1 MSPPLTG
8 SRKDVLK
15 CLSKMTIVIHPANK
29 FNPWLAADAICRL
42 PFADSV
48 DPDQPALRAI

>member
-15 CLSKMTIVIHPANK
+15 CLSKMTIVMHPANTGK
-29 FNPWLAADAICRL
+29 DRTSRNDVKNRDQLKSDKNSRL
-42 PFADSV
+42 Y
-48 DPDQPALRAI
+48 